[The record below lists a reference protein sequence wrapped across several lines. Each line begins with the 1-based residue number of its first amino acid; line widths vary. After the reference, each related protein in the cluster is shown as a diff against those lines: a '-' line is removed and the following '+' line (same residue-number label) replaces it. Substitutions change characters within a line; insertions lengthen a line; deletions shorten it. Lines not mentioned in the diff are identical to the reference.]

1 MQEVNMKVN
10 ELIFLVE
17 DDPEGGYNAKVLG
30 QSIFVQ
36 GDTFESLKDNIKD
49 AVNCHFDTKEEIPA
63 IIRLHIV
70 REEMFAYA

>member
-1 MQEVNMKVN
+1 MAAR

-17 DDPEGGYNAKVLG
+17 EDPEGGYSARAFG

-36 GDTFESLKDNIKD
+36 GDTFDNLKNNIKD
-49 AVNCHFDTKEEIPA
+49 ALECHFDTKEDIPT

-70 REEMFAYA
+70 RDEMFAYA

>member
-1 MQEVNMKVN
+1 MKVN

-17 DDPEGGYNAKVLG
+17 DDPEGGYNAKALG

-49 AVNCHFDTKEEIPA
+49 AVDCHFDIKEEIPA

>member
-1 MQEVNMKVN
+1 MTTD

-17 DDPEGGYNAKVLG
+17 EDPEGGYNAKALG

-36 GDTFESLKDNIKD
+36 AEPFDSLKKNIKD
-49 AVNCHFDTKEEIPA
+49 ALKCYFDRKEDIPG

-70 REEMFAYA
+70 HDEILAYA